1 MNPSSAITKPES
13 RTRDPRLPSFA
24 CKTNLRACLAFCMA
38 LAMACVLR
46 ADTAV
51 PAFKDAETPLTIGGV
66 DYTWQSPAVEEPDV
80 NDGSIILHTDTYVN
94 GEQTITLTG
103 RLGDPQ
109 PILAIVSG
117 AANGIWYQ
125 NEFFAGGYIARSPSD
140 PLSSMAGYNWVSGGN
155 YMEVKP
161 DWSLGF
167 KYGEHTYA
175 AMSTITTTVDA
186 DGNGTFT
193 GTNGETGVVFGGN
206 LYFDHPSVASSTY
219 GVSSYSLFG
228 ATYSFNSGSLIYSIS
243 HSTQGASMLSATE
256 WYQTLDG
263 QGTLYVFYQDVLAGE
278 GVPISGVFSGHDPA
292 VGMFSG
298 TFPTPAELAFDA
310 GRPSPSFAAA
320 TLWVN
325 STAVTFS
332 EGRILNSNGDVRDTY
347 TGTDLDDNIVTL
359 TITGNVLSNGTAS
372 VQVRVGPL
380 NQPPVAEGSG
390 TLANTPLFFS
400 VSGWYVGEAE
410 SNRSVPH
417 FAPGALRLFV
427 NGSIYSFHAGIDGGC
442 GSIDVYENAS
452 LGRITLVG
460 PSAGTSATV
469 DVTYAG
475 TKWKGTYGVDE
486 PDAFSVNGCTITS
499 WANPEAFWVGS
510 TFYARSPVNLD
521 VYVSGDY
528 SLTVTMG
535 DGAFH
540 VSGTDASC
548 TFEGN
553 FPATRGGFI
562 CHGDNV
568 GTVVRLLACPS
579 NADGSLQIGSFVL
592 PEGIPPAISIGSEIW
607 PCVGITLD
615 TPGSAAPSA
624 HYANVASALTRS
636 LSILPDGNVIY
647 TDNVGGFTVTGHYST
662 TTHLF
667 QSDYGQLPMPIYGAD
682 PQRNYARWHWLTPPS
697 WRPNTVLV
705 AGEVWGYT
713 GKDATGADIYR
724 GYYTD
729 QKISFAGDGRD
740 GYSHITLTDPLH
752 PTAGEVSTFAGT
764 FYNNRFTMD
773 ATASGLTVA
782 SGDGTGTGIAGGL
795 SFSTTGADL
804 DVLGNLFSLGSLIGK
819 PNVVGLSLEFAD
831 VDNTAKL
838 YSTLGRPQAEW
849 FWNRADA
856 SPTPIA
862 IPMMKLDSGNRLT
875 LFDPQDATKA
885 AILLDPDPAVGS
897 RINGP
902 LRVAPG
908 GDLSMGP
915 YTNGPKPDGSN

>member
-1 MNPSSAITKPES
+1 M
-13 RTRDPRLPSFA
+13 
-24 CKTNLRACLAFCMA
+24 
-38 LAMACVLR
+38 
-46 ADTAV
+46 
-51 PAFKDAETPLTIGGV
+51 
-66 DYTWQSPAVEEPDV
+66 
-80 NDGSIILHTDTYVN
+80 
-94 GEQTITLTG
+94 
-103 RLGDPQ
+103 
-109 PILAIVSG
+109 
-117 AANGIWYQ
+117 
-125 NEFFAGGYIARSPSD
+125 
-140 PLSSMAGYNWVSGGN
+140 
-155 YMEVKP
+155 
-161 DWSLGF
+161 
-167 KYGEHTYA
+167 
-175 AMSTITTTVDA
+175 
-186 DGNGTFT
+186 
-193 GTNGETGVVFGGN
+193 
-206 LYFDHPSVASSTY
+206 
-219 GVSSYSLFG
+219 
-228 ATYSFNSGSLIYSIS
+228 
-243 HSTQGASMLSATE
+243 
-256 WYQTLDG
+256 
-263 QGTLYVFYQDVLAGE
+263 
-278 GVPISGVFSGHDPA
+278 
-292 VGMFSG
+292 
-298 TFPTPAELAFDA
+298 
-310 GRPSPSFAAA
+310 
-320 TLWVN
+320 
-325 STAVTFS
+325 
-332 EGRILNSNGDVRDTY
+332 
-347 TGTDLDDNIVTL
+347 
-359 TITGNVLSNGTAS
+359 
-372 VQVRVGPL
+372 QVRVGPL

-417 FAPGALRLFV
+417 FVPGALRLFV
-427 NGSIYSFHAGIDGGC
+427 NGSIYSFHAGIDGGS

-568 GTVVRLLACPS
+568 GTVVRLLACPA

-615 TPGSAAPSA
+615 TPGSTAPSA

-636 LSILPDGNVIY
+636 LSILLDGNVFY
-647 TDNVGGFTVTGHYST
+647 SDNVSGSTVTGHYST
-662 TTHLF
+662 ATHLF

-705 AGEVWGYT
+705 AGEVWGYA

-740 GYSHITLTDPLH
+740 GYSHITVTDPLH
-752 PTAGEVSTFAGT
+752 PADGGVSSFAGT

-773 ATASGLTVA
+773 TTASGLTVA

-849 FWNRADA
+849 YWNRADA
-856 SPTPIA
+856 SPTPYA
-862 IPMMKLDSGNRLT
+862 IPMMKLDSGNALT
-875 LFDPQDATKA
+875 LFDPADATKA
-885 AILLDPDPAVGS
+885 AILLNPNPAVGS
-897 RINGP
+897 RINGA
-902 LRVAPG
+902 LRLPPA
-908 GDLSMGP
+908 GDLSMGDFM
-915 YTNGPKPDGSN
+915 NGPRPDGSN